1 MCKALVSIK
10 PEFVTSILSGE
21 KKYEYRKIR
30 FRQDV
35 DSILIYSTSPV
46 MKVVAEVKI
55 TGIIEGSPEEV
66 WKKTENGSGIDKSFY
81 DVYYNDKDYAIALC
95 LGRVKIFKKAK
106 PLSSYN
112 IKTPPQSFSYIN
124 LK

>member
-21 KKYEYRKIR
+21 KKYEYRKIK
-30 FRQDV
+30 FRQNV

-55 TGIIEGSPEEV
+55 IGIIEGSPEEV
-66 WKKTENGSGIDKSFY
+66 WEKTENGSGIDKSFY
-81 DVYYNDKDYAIALC
+81 DIYYNGKDYAIAFC
-95 LGRVKIFKKAK
+95 LGKVKIFKRPKK
-106 PLSSYN
+106 LSSYN
-112 IKTPPQSFSYIN
+112 IKNPPQSFLYLN
-124 LK
+124 

>member
-21 KKYEYRKIR
+21 KKYEYRKIK

-46 MKVVAEVKI
+46 MKVVAEVKLI
-55 TGIIEGSPEEV
+55 GIIEGSPEEV
-66 WKKTENGSGIDKSFY
+66 WQKTENGSGINKSFY
-81 DVYYNDKDYAIALC
+81 DVYYNGKECAVALC
-95 LGRVKIFKKAK
+95 LGKVNIFKKAK

-112 IKTPPQSFSYIN
+112 IKTPPQSFLYLN
-124 LK
+124 

>member
-21 KKYEYRKIR
+21 KKYEYRKIK

-35 DSILIYSTSPV
+35 DSILIYSTSPI

-66 WKKTENGSGIDKSFY
+66 WQKTEIGSGVDKSFY
-81 DVYYNDKDYAIALC
+81 DVYYKGRDYAIAFC
-95 LGRVKIFKKAK
+95 LGKVKIFKTAK
-106 PLSSYN
+106 TLSSYN
-112 IKTPPQSFSYIN
+112 IKNPPQSFMYLS
-124 LK
+124 

>member
-10 PEFVTSILSGE
+10 PEFVTSILSGK

-35 DSILIYSTSPV
+35 DSILIYSTYPV

-66 WKKTENGSGIDKSFY
+66 WEKTEEGSGIEKSFY
-81 DVYYNDKDYAIALC
+81 DVYYNGKECAIALC
-95 LGRVKIFKKAK
+95 LGKVVKFKKAK

-112 IKTPPQSFSYIN
+112 IKNPPQSFLYIN
-124 LK
+124 